1 MPKSD
6 FHYLLDIMAKMPAL
20 VEAADR
26 ISKVNSNDN
35 DSQRVECLKQNWE
48 THTELDNFYDDLK
61 TRSTEPL
68 YTETPAVPF
77 CNKANLELENI
88 FLVSLHFPTFEIART
103 NLFYWAALLWI
114 HNNISILQP
123 SEPSLLERSMAI
135 ATRIAQSMQ
144 YLLSPE
150 MHTRG
155 PQNVFNPL
163 RMAQHVFSKKE
174 ADGRE
179 VRWCRG
185 VFDELDARGYPFGKI
200 LSEWKWEDIPV
211 LLSSRL

>member
-1 MPKSD
+1 
-6 FHYLLDIMAKMPAL
+6 MAKMPAL
-20 VEAADR
+20 VEATDR
-26 ISKVNSNDN
+26 IGKDNSKDN
-35 DSQRVECLKQNWE
+35 DSRRVQYLKQNWE
-48 THTELDNFYDDLK
+48 VHTELDNFYDDLK

-68 YTETPAVPF
+68 YTETPAVPL
-77 CNKANLELENI
+77 CIKANLELENI
-88 FLVSLHFPTFEIART
+88 FLDSLYFPTFEIARI

-123 SEPSLLERSMAI
+123 SEPSLLKRSLAI

-144 YLLSPE
+144 YLLSSE

-174 ADGRE
+174 VDGRE
-179 VRWCRG
+179 VRWCKG
-185 VFDELDARGYPFGKI
+185 VFNELDARGYPFGKI
-200 LSEWKWEDIPV
+200 LSEWKWEDIPA
-211 LLSSRL
+211 LLSGSI